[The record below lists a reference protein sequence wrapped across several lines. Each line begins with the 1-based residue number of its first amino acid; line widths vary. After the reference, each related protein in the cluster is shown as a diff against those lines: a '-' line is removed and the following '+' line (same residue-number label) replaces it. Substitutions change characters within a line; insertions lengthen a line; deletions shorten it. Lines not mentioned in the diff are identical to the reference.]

1 MLKGEIEYRDLNSR
15 QQESYNFHKVAALM
29 ADYGYSCMKLSD
41 DYNGADFLAMHIGG
55 QILKVQLKGRLT
67 CDEKYRGK
75 VLDVAFPFEGSWYL
89 YPHDHVQD
97 YYLSRDHKPTFSNG
111 HIPKM
116 DMAYFEQFCVQ
127 NN

>member
-1 MLKGEIEYRDLNSR
+1 MLKGKIEYRDLNSR

-29 ADYGYSCMKLSD
+29 ADCGYSCMKLSD

-75 VLDVAFPFEGSWYL
+75 DLYVAFPFEGSWYL
-89 YPHDHVQD
+89 YPHDQVQD

-116 DMAYFEQFCVQ
+116 DMAYFEQFRIQ
-127 NN
+127 ND